1 MVLEQGDKVTLRV
14 QLAVPV
20 AFDQLP
26 PLRHT
31 STAATPLAGEPGS
44 LAVPDTVVGDVVRFA
59 PLAGL
64 EIATVGG
71 VMSMLTVSL
80 TGLEVETFRARS

>member
-1 MVLEQGDKVTLRV
+1 MVLKQGDSVTLRV

-20 AFDQLP
+20 AFDQPP
-26 PLRHT
+26 PLRRT

-44 LAVPDTVVGDVVRFA
+44 LAVPDTVADDVVRFA
-59 PLAGL
+59 PWVGL
-64 EIATVGG
+64 ETATVGG

-80 TGLEVETFRARS
+80 TGVEVETFRAAS

>member
-1 MVLEQGDKVTLRV
+1 MVLGQGDSVTLRV
-14 QLAVPV
+14 QAVVPA

-26 PLRHT
+26 PLTRT
-31 STAATPLAGEPGS
+31 STAARPLAAEPGS
-44 LAVPDTVVGDVVRFA
+44 LAVPDTAVGELVRFA

-71 VMSMLTVSL
+71 VMSMLKVSV
-80 TGLEVETFRARS
+80 TGLEFERFPAAS